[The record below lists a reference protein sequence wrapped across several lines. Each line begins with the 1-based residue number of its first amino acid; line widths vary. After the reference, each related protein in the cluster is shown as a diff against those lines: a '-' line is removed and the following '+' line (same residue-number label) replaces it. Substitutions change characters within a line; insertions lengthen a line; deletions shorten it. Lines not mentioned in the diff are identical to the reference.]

1 MESIFGGLIQFED
14 KKQFD
19 NFVESINDENAI
31 KIIELALLF
40 SLKNGV
46 YSFEESHTIYQCLN
60 KLKTKQSNQISNNEN

>member
-46 YSFEESHTIYQCLN
+46 YAV
-60 KLKTKQSNQISNNEN
+60 KLRDVTNG